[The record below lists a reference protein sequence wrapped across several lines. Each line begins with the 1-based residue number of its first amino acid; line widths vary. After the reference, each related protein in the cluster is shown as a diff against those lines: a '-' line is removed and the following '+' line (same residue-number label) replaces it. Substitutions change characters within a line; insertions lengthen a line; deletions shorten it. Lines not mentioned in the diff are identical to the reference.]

1 MGKYRFQDL
10 GLENT
15 REMFKRANEKGYSV
29 PAFNFANLEQL
40 KAILNACHRANSDV
54 IIQISESARK
64 YIGKETLPLMI
75 KGALLDLREKGS
87 TISVA
92 LNLDHGKNYEQIK
105 DCLDYGFS
113 SVMIDASHEEFYE
126 NIKRTKEIVELAKV
140 YDASVEGELGILS
153 GVEDEISSEDEKFTN
168 PLEVVEFVNKTGVD
182 SLAIAIGTAHGT
194 HKFKP
199 GTDPKL
205 RLDILEKIQEKLGD
219 FPIVLHG
226 SSSVPEKYIS
236 KFRNYGGVIKDAIGI
251 PDAELQK
258 ASRSTVTKI
267 NVDTDGRL
275 VFTST
280 LLEYL
285 KENPKEMDLKR
296 YLNGPT
302 QEMENYYYEKIVKVF
317 KNFDGCRKDI

>member
-15 REMFKRANEKGYSV
+15 REMFRKANENGYSV

-40 KAILNACHRANSDV
+40 KAILDACAKVESDV
-54 IIQISESARK
+54 ILQISDSARK
-64 YIGKETLPLMI
+64 YIGKETLALMV
-75 KGALLDLREKGS
+75 KGAILDLRESGS
-87 TISVA
+87 KISVA
-92 LNLDHGKNYEQIK
+92 LNLDHGKDFDQIK

-113 SVMIDASHEEFYE
+113 SVMIDASHEEFSK
-126 NIKRTKEIVELAKV
+126 NIEKTKEVVELAKL
-140 YDASVEGELGILS
+140 YDASVEGELGVLS

-168 PLEVVEFVNKTGVD
+168 PNEVVEFVKRSGVD
-182 SLAIAIGTAHGT
+182 SLAIAIGTAHGA

-205 RLDILEKIQEKLGD
+205 RLDILEKVKAELGN

-226 SSSVPEKYIS
+226 SSSVPAEYIE
-236 KFRNYGGVIKDAIGI
+236 KFRTFGGEIKDAIGI
-251 PDAELQK
+251 PDEELQK
-258 ASRSTVTKI
+258 ASKSIVTKI

-280 LLEYL
+280 LLEYM
-285 KENPKEMDLKR
+285 KTNPKEMDLKK
-296 YLNGPT
+296 YLATPRK
-302 QEMENYYYEKIVKVF
+302 EMAKYYSEKINRVF
-317 KNFDGCRKDI
+317 KIK